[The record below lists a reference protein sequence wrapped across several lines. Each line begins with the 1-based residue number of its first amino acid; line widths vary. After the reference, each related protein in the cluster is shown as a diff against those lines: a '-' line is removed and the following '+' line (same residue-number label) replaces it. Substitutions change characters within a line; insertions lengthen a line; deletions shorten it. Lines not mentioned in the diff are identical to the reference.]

1 MKHAFLVIAH
11 NEPQV
16 LMALLRQLDATDFD
30 VYLHIDAKA
39 PDMQRQFAAYAPHH
53 GGYYLLPQHLDVRW
67 GDIAQVEV
75 EMLLFKEAAQHGPYA
90 YYHLLSGVDL
100 LLKTPQQ
107 LRQIF
112 SQHPHKEY
120 VSYWHTP
127 NHQRDLHR
135 KVSRYYLFTQH
146 LKDKGTLI
154 HALTSPLRN
163 GFLLLQK
170 LTAYKRSTPPG
181 ITFAKGSNWVSI
193 THAFCQYLLQ
203 HEPQFH
209 PRLAHT
215 LCPDEIF
222 VQTLLTSSPFSD
234 NVFDA
239 LSSDTETS
247 SLRKIDWQRGSPYE
261 WTSADLP
268 ELLHSPSVFARKFS
282 SKHMQVVDAI
292 VRHTCSQ

>member
-53 GGYYLLPQHLDVRW
+53 GGYHLLPQHLDVRW

-75 EMLLFKEAAQHGPYA
+75 EMLLFKEAAQQGPYA

-127 NHQRDLHR
+127 NHQRDLRR

-163 GFLLLQK
+163 GFLLLQN
-170 LTAYKRSTPPG
+170 LQPISVPP
-181 ITFAKGSNWVSI
+181 
-193 THAFCQYLLQ
+193 LQ
-203 HEPQFH
+203 
-209 PRLAHT
+209 A
-215 LCPDEIF
+215 
-222 VQTLLTSSPFSD
+222 SP
-234 NVFDA
+234 
-239 LSSDTETS
+239 
-247 SLRKIDWQRGSPYE
+247 
-261 WTSADLP
+261 LP
-268 ELLHSPSVFARKFS
+268 KA
-282 SKHMQVVDAI
+282 A
-292 VRHTCSQ
+292 TG